1 MQRPLWISAPLLWI
15 SASAITDAY
24 TVNTFSASYLD
35 AATEA
40 MNPIPYE
47 ETQKNRAQSNHQE
60 SFHFQNVKLSSCFF
74 NFNTPVNVIYTPMP
88 LPIDLENTFLTQRDG

>member
-1 MQRPLWISAPLLWI
+1 MSKAGFMQRLLWISAPLLWI

-47 ETQKNRAQSNHQE
+47 ETQKNSRSIQPSR
-60 SFHFQNVKLSSCFF
+60 
-74 NFNTPVNVIYTPMP
+74 VIP
-88 LPIDLENTFLTQRDG
+88 F

>member
-1 MQRPLWISAPLLWI
+1 MSKAGFMQRPLWI

-24 TVNTFSASYLD
+24 TVNTLSASYLD

-47 ETQKNRAQSNHQE
+47 ETQKNSRSIQPSRVIPISEYKAITM
-60 SFHFQNVKLSSCFF
+60 FFQF
-74 NFNTPVNVIYTPMP
+74 
-88 LPIDLENTFLTQRDG
+88 

>member
-1 MQRPLWISAPLLWI
+1 MSKAGFMQRPLWISAPLLWI

-35 AATEA
+35 TATEA

-47 ETQKNRAQSNHQE
+47 ETQKNSHSIQPSR
-60 SFHFQNVKLSSCFF
+60 VIPLSEYKA
-74 NFNTPVNVIYTPMP
+74 IIM
-88 LPIDLENTFLTQRDG
+88 FL

>member
-1 MQRPLWISAPLLWI
+1 MSKAGFMQRPLWISAPLLWI

-47 ETQKNRAQSNHQE
+47 ETQKKFALNPTIKSH
-60 SFHFQNVKLSSCFF
+60 S
-74 NFNTPVNVIYTPMP
+74 I
-88 LPIDLENTFLTQRDG
+88 LEYNAIIMFL

>member
-1 MQRPLWISAPLLWI
+1 MSKAGFMQRPLWISAPLLWI

-47 ETQKNRAQSNHQE
+47 ETQKNSRSIQPSR
-60 SFHFQNVKLSSCFF
+60 
-74 NFNTPVNVIYTPMP
+74 VIP
-88 LPIDLENTFLTQRDG
+88 LTEYKAIIMFL

>member
-35 AATEA
+35 TAGSGVLEVFKQRRHIFGPYMA
-40 MNPIPYE
+40 M
-47 ETQKNRAQSNHQE
+47 
-60 SFHFQNVKLSSCFF
+60 
-74 NFNTPVNVIYTPMP
+74 
-88 LPIDLENTFLTQRDG
+88 D

>member
-1 MQRPLWISAPLLWI
+1 MSKAGFMQRPLWISAPLLWI

-47 ETQKNRAQSNHQE
+47 ETQKNSHSIQPSRVIPLSEYKAIIM
-60 SFHFQNVKLSSCFF
+60 FFQF
-74 NFNTPVNVIYTPMP
+74 
-88 LPIDLENTFLTQRDG
+88 

>member
-1 MQRPLWISAPLLWI
+1 MSKAGFLQRPLWISAPLLWI

-35 AATEA
+35 TATEA

-47 ETQKNRAQSNHQE
+47 ETQKNSHSIQPSR
-60 SFHFQNVKLSSCFF
+60 VIPLSEYKA
-74 NFNTPVNVIYTPMP
+74 IIM
-88 LPIDLENTFLTQRDG
+88 FL

>member
-1 MQRPLWISAPLLWI
+1 MSKAGFMQRPLWISAPLLWI

-47 ETQKNRAQSNHQE
+47 ETQKNSHSIQPSR
-60 SFHFQNVKLSSCFF
+60 
-74 NFNTPVNVIYTPMP
+74 VIP
-88 LPIDLENTFLTQRDG
+88 LTEYKAIIMFL